1 MQHILTMCMLAAVY
15 NSARNKRTA
24 LYHKGDHSWPRGA
37 VTCGTEELDML
48 LQYVDWLQEQDSEE
62 GGAEPV
68 EGVMQGANYA
78 SQVQAGTRRV
88 PAAIWQGRAYSYTEV
103 MLMPY
108 DDFAVVSAGF
118 LDPFQEPEYI
128 EGARAATASDTEDED
143 ADVGELAA
151 LVAQCS

>member
-1 MQHILTMCMLAAVY
+1 
-15 NSARNKRTA
+15 
-24 LYHKGDHSWPRGA
+24 
-37 VTCGTEELDML
+37 ML

-78 SQVQAGTRRV
+78 VQVSEGTLDV
-88 PAAIWQGRAYSYTEV
+88 PAAIWGVCAYSYTEI

-128 EGARAATASDTEDED
+128 EGARAATASDTEDE
-143 ADVGELAA
+143 AVDVGELAA
-151 LVAQCS
+151 LVAQGS